1 MVLGFI
7 QYSREAFGALWEHP
21 AGEVA
26 VTEKLWT
33 PHRPHPE
40 LISARMEEGETNE
53 YCRKMVEELSE
64 RPGGDKKKKR
74 ERRKKKDEIGIVSQ
88 SWSVYNNILFV
99 FNIDLLRIVNIT
111 IQIH

>member
-1 MVLGFI
+1 MRGQV
-7 QYSREAFGALWEHP
+7 
-21 AGEVA
+21 
-26 VTEKLWT
+26 VTK
-33 PHRPHPE
+33 
-40 LISARMEEGETNE
+40 
-53 YCRKMVEELSE
+53 
-64 RPGGDKKKKR
+64 KKKKR

>member
-7 QYSREAFGALWEHP
+7 QYSREAFGALWEHL

-40 LISARMEEGETNE
+40 LISARMVEGGTDE
-53 YCRKMVEELSE
+53 YCRKMEA
-64 RPGGDKKKKR
+64 
-74 ERRKKKDEIGIVSQ
+74 RR
-88 SWSVYNNILFV
+88 
-99 FNIDLLRIVNIT
+99 
-111 IQIH
+111 